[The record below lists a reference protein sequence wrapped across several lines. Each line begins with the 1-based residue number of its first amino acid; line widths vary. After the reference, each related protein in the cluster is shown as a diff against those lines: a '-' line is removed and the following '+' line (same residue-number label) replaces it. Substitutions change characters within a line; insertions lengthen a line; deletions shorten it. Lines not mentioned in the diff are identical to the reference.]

1 MRSVEACLLLLK
13 KNAFEKMIIRIST
26 DCRTVADWN
35 ISLHVHDLNSRAE
48 LDDYFAS
55 ILIKISTVAGHICKS
70 NLEGNRK
77 FKILVNIKAALTSYN
92 LSGSREPEDSWVL
105 ADTDL
110 DLGESIVYP
119 CIFYETQDF
128 KVS

>member
-1 MRSVEACLLLLK
+1 VDACLLLLK

-26 DCRTVADWN
+26 ENRIVADWN
-35 ISLHVHDLNSRAE
+35 ITLNIQDLNNRAE
-48 LDDYFAS
+48 LNDYFAS
-55 ILIKISTVAGHICKS
+55 ILIKITTVAGHIGQS
-70 NLEGNRK
+70 NFDVNRK
-77 FKILVNIKAALTSYN
+77 FKILVNIKAPLTSYN

-105 ADTDL
+105 ADTDH

-119 CIFYETQDF
+119 CAFYETRDF